1 MPNTKSAEKR
11 MRQQEQRRE
20 RNRAQ
25 KSKLKTAIKRVMTA
39 DSAEDATTAYRQ
51 TAAMLD
57 RFANRRLI
65 HPNKA
70 QRKKAQ
76 LAKLVKELGGQP

>member
-1 MPNTKSAEKR
+1 MPNTRSAKKR
-11 MRQQEQRRE
+11 MRQQAERRE

-25 KSKLKTAIKRVMTA
+25 KSRLKTAIKKVMNASSADEATA
-39 DSAEDATTAYRQ
+39 AYRAS
-51 TAAMLD
+51 AAMLD
-57 RFANRRLI
+57 RFATRRLI

-76 LAKLVKELGGQP
+76 LAKIVNELGGQA